1 MDVTAL
7 MEKAIGQQAA
17 DLHLQT
23 GRPPMLRLAQG
34 LCSFPGPPLSED
46 DVRCLLHAVGWTRDE
61 VGDGA
66 FSWRRSLRCRLHVCQ
81 EYAGLHATIRFLYP
95 LASLPPDGDG
105 PLLERLSR
113 LTQGLVLVCGPT
125 GSGKTT
131 ALWRILQA
139 INERRPCHII
149 TLEDP
154 IEYVEKGKAALIT
167 QRELGTHFP
176 DFAEGIRQA
185 LRQDPDVILIGEMRD
200 RPAMDAALMAAETG
214 HFVLSTLH
222 TPSAAQAVS
231 RIAGAYSG
239 DARQEVRY
247 RLAMVLQAVL
257 AQRRLEGQ
265 GQVEIVRE
273 VLVRTPAVVQLIRSG
288 IPLVQAWQ
296 LLMADMPGRY
306 RRPLHLAALQME
318 QGVCP
323 SQAMDQCRAFPE
335 LACRL
340 IRAGEQ
346 TGNLEGLCRVL
357 ADFYETKGKERR
369 LLVQALAYPAFLLVC
384 LILLTAGACLFIIP
398 VFTDM
403 MDQMAV
409 PLPKGTQYLL
419 AAMGALRHYGIYGL
433 AGLTVGLLVLRW
445 AWQQAEWR
453 LELERQFFRL
463 PWLQTWVLVWAW
475 QRFSQIL
482 AVQLAGGIP
491 LLDSLPE
498 AAAVVPSRLFRQY
511 ILQAR
516 LLLERGCAF
525 SQAVHA
531 GRFGT
536 PYVETM
542 LAVGEMTGRYDE
554 ALASISRYYGS
565 RLQQLAGRLQRW
577 LGPVVLLLTGAL
589 MGFLILCFL
598 LPLLDMASSVV
609 T

>member
-1 MDVTAL
+1 MN
-7 MEKAIGQQAA
+7 KRYAA
-17 DLHLQT
+17 SVKVVRPD
-23 GRPPMLRLAQG
+23 GRNGTDGKGHRSAGGGPSLADG
-34 LCSFPGPPLSED
+34 AAAHASPGPGPLFLS
-46 DVRCLLHAVGWTRDE
+46 LLHAVGWTRDE

-66 FSWRRSLRCRLHVCQ
+66 FSWRRSLRCRLHVCR

-131 ALWRILQA
+131 ALWRILQS

-273 VLVRTPAVVQLIRSG
+273 ILVRTPAVVQLIRSG
-288 IPLVQAWQ
+288 KEYQ
-296 LLMADMPGRY
+296 LPTVMQTG
-306 RRPLHLAALQME
+306 AAAGMRT
-318 QGVCP
+318 
-323 SQAMDQCRAFPE
+323 MDQALRRCRA
-335 LACRL
+335 
-340 IRAGEQ
+340 G
-346 TGNLEGLCRVL
+346 
-357 ADFYETKGKERR
+357 
-369 LLVQALAYPAFLLVC
+369 
-384 LILLTAGACLFIIP
+384 
-398 VFTDM
+398 
-403 MDQMAV
+403 
-409 PLPKGTQYLL
+409 
-419 AAMGALRHYGIYGL
+419 GAL
-433 AGLTVGLLVLRW
+433 
-445 AWQQAEWR
+445 
-453 LELERQFFRL
+453 
-463 PWLQTWVLVWAW
+463 
-475 QRFSQIL
+475 
-482 AVQLAGGIP
+482 
-491 LLDSLPE
+491 
-498 AAAVVPSRLFRQY
+498 
-511 ILQAR
+511 
-516 LLLERGCAF
+516 
-525 SQAVHA
+525 
-531 GRFGT
+531 
-536 PYVETM
+536 
-542 LAVGEMTGRYDE
+542 
-554 ALASISRYYGS
+554 
-565 RLQQLAGRLQRW
+565 
-577 LGPVVLLLTGAL
+577 
-589 MGFLILCFL
+589 
-598 LPLLDMASSVV
+598 
-609 T
+609 

>member
-66 FSWRRSLRCRLHVCQ
+66 FSWRRSLRCRLHVCR

-231 RIAGAYSG
+231 RIAGAYSS

-273 VLVRTPAVVQLIRSG
+273 ILVRTPAVVQLIRSG
-288 IPLVQAWQ
+288 KEYQ
-296 LLMADMPGRY
+296 LPTVMQTG
-306 RRPLHLAALQME
+306 AAAGMRT
-318 QGVCP
+318 
-323 SQAMDQCRAFPE
+323 MDQALRRCRA
-335 LACRL
+335 
-340 IRAGEQ
+340 G
-346 TGNLEGLCRVL
+346 
-357 ADFYETKGKERR
+357 
-369 LLVQALAYPAFLLVC
+369 
-384 LILLTAGACLFIIP
+384 
-398 VFTDM
+398 
-403 MDQMAV
+403 
-409 PLPKGTQYLL
+409 
-419 AAMGALRHYGIYGL
+419 GAL
-433 AGLTVGLLVLRW
+433 
-445 AWQQAEWR
+445 
-453 LELERQFFRL
+453 
-463 PWLQTWVLVWAW
+463 
-475 QRFSQIL
+475 
-482 AVQLAGGIP
+482 
-491 LLDSLPE
+491 
-498 AAAVVPSRLFRQY
+498 
-511 ILQAR
+511 
-516 LLLERGCAF
+516 
-525 SQAVHA
+525 
-531 GRFGT
+531 
-536 PYVETM
+536 
-542 LAVGEMTGRYDE
+542 
-554 ALASISRYYGS
+554 
-565 RLQQLAGRLQRW
+565 
-577 LGPVVLLLTGAL
+577 
-589 MGFLILCFL
+589 
-598 LPLLDMASSVV
+598 
-609 T
+609 